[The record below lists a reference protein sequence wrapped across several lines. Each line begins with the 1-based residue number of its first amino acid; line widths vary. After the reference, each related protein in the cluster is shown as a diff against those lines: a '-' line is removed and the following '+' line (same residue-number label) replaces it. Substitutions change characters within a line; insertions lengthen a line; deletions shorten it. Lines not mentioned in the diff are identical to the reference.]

1 MMRDYE
7 EKKSVRMRTHSVML
21 ENRERAVFSG
31 VEDVESFNEDEVILV
46 TEAGVI
52 ALVGQGLHIS
62 KLNLDDGQLVVEGF
76 ILGVDYEQAPA
87 QKQGGLLSKLFK

>member
-1 MMRDYE
+1 MSRDYE
-7 EKKSVRMRTHSVML
+7 PTKAIRGHGHSISL
-21 ENRERAVFSG
+21 ENRERAVFTG
-31 VEDVESFNEDEVILV
+31 VEDVESFNEDEVILL

-76 ILGVDYEQAPA
+76 ILGVDYAESPSGS
-87 QKQGGLLSKLFK
+87 QKGLLSRIFK

>member
-1 MMRDYE
+1 MMREYDE
-7 EKKSVRMRTHSVML
+7 NKKAMRVRAHSVML

-62 KLNLDDGQLVVEGF
+62 KLNLDDGQLVVEGY
-76 ILGVDYEQAPA
+76 IQGVDYEQMPQ
-87 QKQGGLLSKLFK
+87 QKQGLLSKLFK